1 VDRYLAGERGNLIDH
16 PDRTMYRLGAQ
27 ARLMTVRA
35 RRLFP
40 AVLAAAAFAL
50 AGCGGDDGDDNGGSG
65 SGGSSENPAETILA
79 DAGLQVCGET
89 EDQFV
94 QSIGDEGAQNVRAF
108 AVADDCGGSTTSPDT
123 ISIIQFDS
131 LESRDQAATAI
142 RAAHPRTVVM
152 TSGALLIVS
161 AGPNREAN
169 ADAVGQAYTDST
181 GEPVTTV

>member
-1 VDRYLAGERGNLIDH
+1 
-16 PDRTMYRLGAQ
+16 MYRIGAQ

-40 AVLAAAAFAL
+40 ALLAAGAFAL
-50 AGCGGDDGDDNGGSG
+50 AGCGGGDDDDNG
-65 SGGSSENPAETILA
+65 GGSSENPAETILA

-142 RAAHPRTVVM
+142 REAHPRTVVM
-152 TSGALLIVS
+152 TSGALLLVS